1 MTDLIDRAELLKEFY
16 KVAREHHESH
26 IPMVEHDFR
35 EVIYS
40 VEPIYVR
47 ELSAHWCD
55 AHGNN
60 ITQLRERLNEIPSA
74 DIEEILER
82 STICGYTFKELAV
95 FADACKKKGITK
107 KDMADFSRN
116 VASVYEYVLEEVGR
130 QFDAA
135 IMKGLEPKH
144 ECK

>member
-40 VEPIYVR
+40 VEPVYVR

-60 ITQLRERLNEIPSA
+60 ITQLR
-74 DIEEILER
+74 
-82 STICGYTFKELAV
+82 
-95 FADACKKKGITK
+95 
-107 KDMADFSRN
+107 
-116 VASVYEYVLEEVGR
+116 SVYCSACGMWSEYATKYCGNCGAKMEV
-130 QFDAA
+130 DYD
-135 IMKGLEPKH
+135 
-144 ECK
+144 

>member
-35 EVIYS
+35 EVIHS

-60 ITQLRERLNEIPSA
+60 ITQLR
-74 DIEEILER
+74 
-82 STICGYTFKELAV
+82 
-95 FADACKKKGITK
+95 
-107 KDMADFSRN
+107 
-116 VASVYEYVLEEVGR
+116 SVYCSACGKWSEYATQYCGNCGAKMEG
-130 QFDAA
+130 DYD
-135 IMKGLEPKH
+135 
-144 ECK
+144 

>member
-55 AHGNN
+55 GHGN
-60 ITQLRERLNEIPSA
+60 R
-74 DIEEILER
+74 
-82 STICGYTFKELAV
+82 
-95 FADACKKKGITK
+95 TK
-107 KDMADFSRN
+107 ALY
-116 VASVYEYVLEEVGR
+116 SVYCSACGKWSEYATQYCGNCGAKMEG
-130 QFDAA
+130 DYD
-135 IMKGLEPKH
+135 
-144 ECK
+144 